1 MNHTKPINKEFLEDD
16 SNFYT
21 AFTQY
26 NLDEI
31 WKSERE
37 LKYMIK
43 VLFVCHGNNSIT
55 PKKVSIYAGSQGWR
69 NEISTI
75 LALLK

>member
-31 WKSERE
+31 
-37 LKYMIK
+37 
-43 VLFVCHGNNSIT
+43 
-55 PKKVSIYAGSQGWR
+55 
-69 NEISTI
+69 
-75 LALLK
+75 

>member
-1 MNHTKPINKEFLEDD
+1 MDTESSGKPRKIREFRHEKRYYSSAGETYGMNHTKPINKEFLEDD

-31 WKSERE
+31 
-37 LKYMIK
+37 
-43 VLFVCHGNNSIT
+43 
-55 PKKVSIYAGSQGWR
+55 
-69 NEISTI
+69 
-75 LALLK
+75 

>member
-1 MNHTKPINKEFLEDD
+1 MDTESSGNQGKSGSLGMKRYYSSAGETYGMNHTKPINKEFLEDD

-31 WKSERE
+31 
-37 LKYMIK
+37 
-43 VLFVCHGNNSIT
+43 
-55 PKKVSIYAGSQGWR
+55 
-69 NEISTI
+69 
-75 LALLK
+75 

>member
-43 VLFVCHGNNSIT
+43 VLFVCHGNICT
-55 PKKVSIYAGSQGWR
+55 LQYKQDKVI
-69 NEISTI
+69 E
-75 LALLK
+75 LM

>member
-1 MNHTKPINKEFLEDD
+1 MKKVLFVCWETYGMNHTKHINKEFLEDD

-31 WKSERE
+31 
-37 LKYMIK
+37 
-43 VLFVCHGNNSIT
+43 
-55 PKKVSIYAGSQGWR
+55 
-69 NEISTI
+69 
-75 LALLK
+75 

>member
-1 MNHTKPINKEFLEDD
+1 MKKVLFCLAGETYGMNHTKPINKEFLEDD

-31 WKSERE
+31 
-37 LKYMIK
+37 
-43 VLFVCHGNNSIT
+43 
-55 PKKVSIYAGSQGWR
+55 
-69 NEISTI
+69 
-75 LALLK
+75 

>member
-43 VLFVCHGNNSIT
+43 VLFVCHGT
-55 PKKVSIYAGSQGWR
+55 TLPKFWK
-69 NEISTI
+69 TLI
-75 LALLK
+75 LQYIFEPVGMFY